1 MTPGIWFDIGG
12 LVLIIALIY
21 AVLRAGWLS
30 PPERQRTDAAT
41 RQMQRQEEPRQERR
55 DRAA

>member
-1 MTPGIWFDIGG
+1 MTPEIWFGIGG
-12 LVLIIALIY
+12 LILIVALTY
-21 AVLRAGWLS
+21 AVIRAGLLS

-41 RQMQRQEEPRQERR
+41 PDVQQQEELRQR

>member
-1 MTPGIWFDIGG
+1 MTPEIWFGVGG
-12 LVLIIALIY
+12 LILVIALIY
-21 AVLRAGWLS
+21 GVVRAGLLS

-41 RQMQRQEEPRQERR
+41 RQMQQREELREERR

>member
-1 MTPGIWFDIGG
+1 MTPEIWFGIGG
-12 LVLIIALIY
+12 LILIIALIF

-30 PPERQRTDAAT
+30 PPERQRADAAT
-41 RQMQRQEEPRQERR
+41 REVQRQEELREERR

>member
-1 MTPGIWFDIGG
+1 MTPEIWFGIGG
-12 LVLIIALIY
+12 LILIIALIY
-21 AVLRAGWLS
+21 GVLRAGWLS

-41 RQMQRQEEPRQERR
+41 REVQRQEELREERR

>member
-1 MTPGIWFDIGG
+1 MTLEIWFGIGG
-12 LVLIIALIY
+12 LILITALIF

-41 RQMQRQEEPRQERR
+41 REVQRQEELREERR